1 MGVFDRQIAS
11 AKRMIAKY
19 GEFCVFKQPG
29 DPIPLDPEKPWII
42 PDGAEVDFIDIKIA
56 FFGLD
61 VEKFKMYQEMFGTEV
76 PTGIYMGYMAN
87 VPFTPTLKDSIRRK
101 SGAMLSIVNIN
112 VVNPNGEAAILYE
125 IMVRE

>member
-19 GEFCVFKQPG
+19 GEFCIFKQTG
-29 DPIPLDPEKPWII
+29 DGVPLDPEKPW
-42 PDGAEVDFIDIKIA
+42 EVPETDPVDHTNIKIA

-61 VEKFKMYQEMFGTEV
+61 VEKYKMYQEMFGTEV
-76 PTGIYMGYMAN
+76 PTGIYMAYMAN
-87 VPFTPTLKDSIRRK
+87 VPFTPSLKDSIRRK